1 MFTKERDGGKMS
13 KAVKIININAEKI
26 YVYEDKIK
34 HVDVLDSEK
43 QLNTESNIDEESKIL
58 DKYDL
63 DNANYE
69 FDMKIARALTKDEE
83 QLRSYLETCR
93 RAQYSKGKVQVPDN
107 IPEIEYD
114 LTELKDAFSDIEDE
128 DLRKY
133 KQIEMYKK
141 AKRTHDT
148 LKGNVKIKIS
158 VLDKAY
164 FTLQEFLQG
173 RDKKQLAISEGQRQ
187 EHTEQ
192 KQANRRNKWYAPE
205 YTAKTNEVSR
215 TFALQQAEN
224 AGKPIKEQ
232 GHEEIEQ

>member
-1 MFTKERDGGKMS
+1 MFTKERDGGNMS

-43 QLNTESNIDEESKIL
+43 QLDTEGKIDEESKIL

-63 DNANYE
+63 DNVNYE

-93 RAQYSKGKVQVPDN
+93 RAQYSKGKVKVPDN

-114 LTELKDAFSDIEDE
+114 LTELKDAFSDIENE
-128 DLRKY
+128 DVRKY
-133 KQIEMYKK
+133 KQIEMYKQ
-141 AKRTHDT
+141 AKRTQDT
-148 LKGNVKIKIS
+148 LKGNVKIKMS

-164 FTLQEFLQG
+164 FTLQEFLQS
-173 RDKKQLAISEGQRQ
+173 RDKKQLAIGEGQRQ
-187 EHTEQ
+187 AHTEQ
-192 KQANRRNKWYAPE
+192 KQANRRNKWSAPE
-205 YTAKTNEVSR
+205 YTEKTNKVSR
-215 TFALQQAEN
+215 EFALQQSERGDKQIN
-224 AGKPIKEQ
+224 EQ
-232 GHEEIEQ
+232 EHEEMEQ